1 MEMVSKQTMGKYTSI
16 ITKAT
21 GLLQPHGIALIP
33 AQLQVD
39 QLVPDGSTRIFLRLK
54 QKDQQVVCVLPP
66 EGDRNGTAESRSF
79 FAIGRHL
86 QGQGVPV
93 PFVYGFAES
102 CSMVVC
108 EDLGNSRLHDLLAK
122 EQGMTPRLLQLYE
135 QAVRTLAH
143 MQVKGAR
150 SFDPTWCWDTPVYDM
165 QVMLEK
171 ESGYFLQ
178 AFCRDYLELTF
189 DSEAVRED
197 CVRLA
202 QAAAKAPA
210 EFFLHRD
217 FQSRNIM
224 VAAGDVRIIDYQGG
238 RLGPLAYDLASLLL
252 DPYARLAKEIRDHLT
267 CTYLKELDTLCKYD
281 HRQFFH
287 ELLLLSLQRN
297 LQILG
302 AFAFLTR
309 VRQKP
314 FFQQFLAP
322 ALTSLIALLEK
333 PAAAEYAALYTLT
346 RQCRTQLDKKI

>member
-1 MEMVSKQTMGKYTSI
+1 MSRYQSI
-16 ITKAT
+16 VTEAT
-21 GLLQPHGIALIP
+21 DLLQRHGIPLSSE
-33 AQLQVD
+33 QLQVD

-66 EGDRNGTAESRSF
+66 EGDRNGIAESRAF
-79 FAIGRHL
+79 FTIGRHL
-86 QGQGVPV
+86 HNQGVPV
-93 PFVYGFAES
+93 PYVYGFAES
-102 CSMVVC
+102 SSMVVC
-108 EDLGNSRLHDLLAK
+108 EDLGNSRLHDILEK
-122 EQGMTPRLLQLYE
+122 EQGVTPRLLKLYE

-143 MQVKGAR
+143 MQVSGAD
-150 SFDPTWCWDTPVYDM
+150 SFDPAWCWDTPVYDM
-165 QVMLEK
+165 PVMLEK

-178 AFCRDYLELTF
+178 AFCRDYLELLF
-189 DSEAVRED
+189 DGEAVHED

-202 QAAAKAPA
+202 QAAAEAPA

-252 DPYARLAKEIRDHLT
+252 DPYARLAKKVRDHLT
-267 CTYLKELDTLCKYD
+267 LTYLEELDTLCSYD
-281 HRQFFH
+281 HKQFYR

-302 AFAFLTR
+302 AFAFLTK
-309 VRQKP
+309 VRQKT

-346 RQCRTQLDKKI
+346 QQCRTQLDKKL